1 MRKSI
6 NVPGNWNIVRGYVA
20 KAADRAALASASGL
34 PLRAIR
40 CGETAGEGFPSPS
53 WSLRKGE
60 GLAVL
65 RAADLGVD
73 RWSIADAV
81 AWVQSQG
88 AEVIEVPTGRAA
100 GDGVAMLHD
109 ALKYHH
115 AAARGMTPEE
125 ARARAAARELAK
137 RKDRIPKAQA
147 LKIWRSSRYTKF
159 QDALAKMPGW
169 SKRTAYGE
177 LGPRNA
183 GTGRPRK
190 S

>member
-1 MRKSI
+1 M
-6 NVPGNWNIVRGYVA
+6 RGYVA
-20 KAADRAALASASGL
+20 KAAERSALAAASGL

-40 CGETAGEGFPSPS
+40 CGETKGEGFPAPS
-53 WSLRKGE
+53 WAMRKGE

-73 RWSIADAV
+73 RWSIAEAV
-81 AWVQSQG
+81 AWVQAQG
-88 AEVIEVPTGRAA
+88 AEVIELPAKRAA

-115 AAARGMTPEE
+115 AAVRGMTPEE
-125 ARARAAARELAK
+125 ASAKAKARELAK
-137 RKDRIPKAQA
+137 RKDRMPKAQA
-147 LKIWRSSRYTKF
+147 LKIWRASRYTKF

-169 SKRTAYGE
+169 SKRTAYQE

-183 GTGRPRK
+183 GTGRPPKR
-190 S
+190 